1 MWEYPFEAENFESL
15 DSQGIISLEEVVSL
29 PSAEDLLTPSPL
41 EILLSSLLTEEIDP
55 SWSAKPVVTFS
66 EMPGK
71 TTLTFLKTHQH
82 LPLDL

>member
-41 EILLSSLLTEEIDP
+41 EISLSSLLTEEIYP

-66 EMPGK
+66 EMPSK
-71 TTLTFLKTHQH
+71 TTLMFLKTH
-82 LPLDL
+82 